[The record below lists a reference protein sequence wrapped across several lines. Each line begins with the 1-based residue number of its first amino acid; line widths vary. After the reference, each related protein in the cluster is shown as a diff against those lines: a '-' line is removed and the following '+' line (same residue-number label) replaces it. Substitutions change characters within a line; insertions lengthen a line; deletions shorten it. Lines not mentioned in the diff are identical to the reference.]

1 MGVMQAAC
9 GEAFMSRQIPFPGSG
24 DEGISGKGLV
34 HACASDKF
42 LNLDLL
48 ALKMVSSQPR
58 KQRKRLASAS
68 WSERRE
74 LLTAPLSK
82 ELQRQY
88 GIKRLVIR
96 KGDTVLVMRGD
107 YKGIRGKVLTVSYAK
122 ERITVENASSKRAN
136 GEVIYHPIHASKVM
150 LVELDT
156 SDKRR
161 MSAIEKRRKS
171 MPGGGEEV
179 VVQQGGSS

>member
-1 MGVMQAAC
+1 
-9 GEAFMSRQIPFPGSG
+9 
-24 DEGISGKGLV
+24 
-34 HACASDKF
+34 
-42 LNLDLL
+42 
-48 ALKMVSSQPR
+48 MVSSQPR

-68 WSERRE
+68 WSERRKF
-74 LLTAPLSK
+74 LTAPLSK

-88 GIKRLVIR
+88 GIKRLTVR

-122 ERITVENASSKRAN
+122 ERITVENASSKKAN
-136 GEVIYHPIHASKVM
+136 GEVIYRSIHASKVM
-150 LVELDT
+150 IVELDT

-171 MPGGGEEV
+171 LPSAGGEEV